1 MSAEMNRKLDQMR
14 PKSINVFSR
23 EDVDDL
29 NRRIMEAEQALHKE
43 VEAHKKTKAEAE
55 AKLLR
60 KEVKRLQH
68 HNDQMTQAATNP
80 GDPGTSSSSLER
92 TPPPAST
99 PRTRS
104 QRTRDMAK
112 SIL

>member
-1 MSAEMNRKLDQMR
+1 MR
-14 PKSINVFSR
+14 AKPINVFSR

-29 NRRIMEAEQALHKE
+29 NRRIVKAEQALHEE
-43 VEAHKKTKAEAE
+43 VEAHKKTKVK

-60 KEVKRLQH
+60 KEVKQLQH